1 MVSSY
6 VASLKS
12 APTVKP
18 STDSGDGIAGCWA
31 TAFELGTATRVTMD
45 PTRQSLI
52 ARVGIPTG
60 LLTARD
66 RMDRINR
73 MTKMTNAAAH
83 SLAQAAWMREGT
95 AARDATVSESR
106 SPLPF

>member
-45 PTRQSLI
+45 PTRQSR
-52 ARVGIPTG
+52 RVEVIGIDDSGYRCVGWSRRPIWTG
-60 LLTARD
+60 SGSPVTSDSGSEPPRASWHPD
-66 RMDRINR
+66 RSFNGKRQDG
-73 MTKMTNAAAH
+73 
-83 SLAQAAWMREGT
+83 Q
-95 AARDATVSESR
+95 D
-106 SPLPF
+106 